1 MKKYESKH
9 LAIVAM
15 IEDQLLHTGTSV
27 TEISSQTNIGRQQIY
42 RWLNGT
48 ATNIHDKSLNSV
60 AKAFGKEILKTK
72 EGIQI
77 HHMQQKED
85 NQMNLSQHDK
95 YVNILEEA
103 NQYQKEKIE
112 RQAVE
117 IKSLKIALEH
127 KEAESTHWNMLKFD
141 FYIETKLD
149 FKNMTFART
158 INEVT
163 NLEKQS
169 EKLGYTVDELKSLW
183 DVGVKH
189 KHNEDLPIRRI
200 LDKETLK
207 DINEKTKTFPSIF
220 TTLKA
225 IVGHHYIPMPVIYLH
240 KDGSKVPAIC
250 YNKVNWQSMTVQTKV
265 EYILDF

>member
-1 MKKYESKH
+1 MSNKS
-9 LAIVAM
+9 V
-15 IEDQLLHTGTSV
+15 IEWLKS
-27 TEISSQTNIGRQQIY
+27 TEIPISKISKSTGVSRKTLYNYMNGEATSDSKLKLIETVYHNEINIKGENVVLSSKYIIELQN
-42 RWLNGT
+42 
-48 ATNIHDKSLNSV
+48 DKI
-60 AKAFGKEILKTK
+60 KY
-72 EGIQI
+72 
-77 HHMQQKED
+77 QQKEID
-85 NQMNLSQHDK
+85 
-95 YVNILEEA
+95 E
-103 NQYQKEKIE
+103 
-112 RQAVE
+112 
-117 IKSLKIALEH
+117 LKTALIN
-127 KEAESTHWNMLKFD
+127 KEAEATHWDMLEFD
-141 FYIETKLD
+141 FYVETKLD
-149 FKNMTFART
+149 FKNIVFRRT
-158 INEVT
+158 INKVT
-163 NLEKQS
+163 NLKKQS